1 MAIGMLVHEGSVLLV
16 IGIAMLLLRPTLRE
30 EPAPGSRECG
40 EALANRSFG

>member
-30 EPAPGSRECG
+30 EAGTRFQEHN
-40 EALANRSFG
+40 EALAS